1 MHMCVLVNVCVFL
14 CEFISCK
21 RTGNAQEHTA
31 CLLQCLGR
39 PFAVTIATSR
49 RCSCLTEKW
58 NKHSE
63 PRATPCSLTH
73 SLSLPLSLC
82 VSLSLSRS
90 HTLSLSH
97 THTHTHTHAHTFSYY
112 LSLILS
118 LSLSLSHTHTHTH
131 THTHEIASTPLAT

>member
-49 RCSCLTEKW
+49 RCSCLPEKW

-63 PRATPCSLTH
+63 PRATPCSL
-73 SLSLPLSLC
+73 SLSL
-82 VSLSLSRS
+82 
-90 HTLSLSH
+90 TLSLSYSFSHTDTNTGLVCAVTRKAYSQQRFNTQTHMH
-97 THTHTHTHAHTFSYY
+97 THTHT
-112 LSLILS
+112 
-118 LSLSLSHTHTHTH
+118 
-131 THTHEIASTPLAT
+131 